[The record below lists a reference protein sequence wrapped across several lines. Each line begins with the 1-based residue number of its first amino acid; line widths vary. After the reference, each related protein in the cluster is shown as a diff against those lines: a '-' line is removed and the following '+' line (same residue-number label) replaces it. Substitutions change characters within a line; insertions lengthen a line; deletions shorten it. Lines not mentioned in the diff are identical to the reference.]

1 MGRPPGPP
9 TTRKE
14 LLIED
19 SQLQYLEAFQA
30 LAPYK
35 PPFTAVVR
43 EAFAVFIAQQMAKA
57 EIREQVE
64 AHLKQTRV
72 VKLRQIRKDQR

>member
-14 LLIED
+14 LLIEN
-19 SQLQYLEAFQA
+19 SQLQYLEAFRE

-43 EAFAVFIAQQMAKA
+43 EAFAVFIAQQMAKP
-57 EIREQVE
+57 EMRDRVE

-72 VKLRQIRKDQR
+72 VKLREVGKDKR